1 MAPEHH
7 NKNVRLAVVPI
18 RSRTC
23 IQRIVKMLRPNPRD
37 HLLFVLGV
45 NNGIRLRD
53 LLGVTCGQLR
63 DNSQPGDY
71 FDIWEGKTKKF
82 NIMVVNDPV
91 AEAIKMYFDKF
102 PERDGDDPA
111 FFSQKTDGAITVE
124 YGGDLVQKWCKKA
137 RCPKGRYGAHT
148 LRKTWGYIQ
157 RTVYGTPWEV
167 ICDRYNHD
175 SPATTKRYLGITQE
189 ERVRVCMAPV
199 T

>member
-53 LLGVTCGQLR
+53 LLRVTCGQLR

-102 PERDGDDPA
+102 PERDGTELSLWSMA
-111 FFSQKTDGAITVE
+111 AIWFRSGARRPGARKVAMEPTPCVKR
-124 YGGDLVQKWCKKA
+124 GDIFREQFMV
-137 RCPKGRYGAHT
+137 
-148 LRKTWGYIQ
+148 LRGK
-157 RTVYGTPWEV
+157 
-167 ICDRYNHD
+167 
-175 SPATTKRYLGITQE
+175 
-189 ERVRVCMAPV
+189 
-199 T
+199 